1 MIEITKDSLKG
12 ILKHRENDSHKHQYG
27 HLLVVAG
34 CKSMP
39 GAAIMATGAALK
51 SGCGLMTLHS
61 CEKATSAA
69 AVKYPSAMQQ
79 ISLIPFTID
88 SRRYMTDIEKIVR
101 ESPLITEFQRKVY
114 LETLRIPIGQTI
126 TYGELAQRIG
136 CRSARAVGQAL
147 HRNPFAPE
155 VPCHRVVAAG
165 GKIGGYAFGIEKKRE
180 LLQDEQNLTLKLYS
194 E

>member
-12 ILKHRENDSHKHQYG
+12 IPKHRENDSHKHQYG

-51 SGCGLMTLHS
+51 SGCGLVTLHS

-79 ISLIPFTID
+79 ISLIPFTMD
-88 SRRYMTDIEKIVR
+88 SRHYMTDIEKIVR
-101 ESPLITEFQRKVY
+101 ESTTHHGVSAKSISGDPAYSFGTDNHIRRARTEDR
-114 LETLRIPIGQTI
+114 
-126 TYGELAQRIG
+126 
-136 CRSARAVGQAL
+136 
-147 HRNPFAPE
+147 
-155 VPCHRVVAAG
+155 VP
-165 GKIGGYAFGIEKKRE
+165 
-180 LLQDEQNLTLKLYS
+180 
-194 E
+194 